1 MDLLEQLG
9 HQPVLS
15 HPKQTRAIAAAR
27 LKNDRVDAE
36 RLVQLLRGDLLPTVW
51 IPPTAVREARELIRH
66 RVSLVWERTGVTNR
80 LLARRNLQPT
90 SGQSWST
97 VPGQRE
103 LKALPLTPI
112 PTTIREDCLALRRLL
127 DEQIRRLD
135 KELIARWGDDAR
147 VRRLATIPGIG
158 PFIAI
163 LVVLELADIHRFP
176 SAKHMAS
183 YIGLTPRVRASA
195 GRVRVGHISK
205 EGNRLLRWALV
216 VAATQAARRPGPL
229 RAWARLVQGRKG
241 AKVARVALARRL
253 AEIIYQVWKEE
264 ADFLAVLRRGGVRG

>member
-1 MDLLEQLG
+1 
-9 HQPVLS
+9 
-15 HPKQTRAIAAAR
+15 
-27 LKNDRVDAE
+27 VD
-36 RLVQLLRGDLLPTVW
+36 
-51 IPPTAVREARELIRH
+51 PPTAVREARELIRH
-66 RVSLVWERTGVTNR
+66 RVTLVWERTGVTNR
-80 LLARRNLQPT
+80 LLALLARRNLQPT
-90 SGQSWST
+90 SGQRWST
-97 VPGQRE
+97 VGGQRE
-103 LKALPLTPI
+103 LHALPLTPI

-127 DEQIRRLD
+127 NEQIRRLD
-135 KELIARWGDDAR
+135 QALIQRWGNDAR

-158 PFIAI
+158 PFLAI
-163 LVVLELADIHRFP
+163 LVVLELADVHRFP

-183 YIGLTPRVRASA
+183 AIGLTPRVRASA

-229 RAWARLVQGRKG
+229 RTWYRLVQRRKG

-264 ADFLAVLRRGGVRG
+264 TDFLAVLRRGGVRG